1 MVRRFIAVLLLA
13 SAVAAATS
21 AAEVSITPGITFT
34 VPTSAG
40 PAAGIAM
47 PAADGQVY
55 LVLSVVTPGGQ
66 LVMPFTIVPYG
77 APTPGPGPEPG
88 PGPGPIPVPGGKLFV
103 LVVTETKDQ
112 TPEQATVLNSKAARD
127 LMAAKSWQWRI
138 VDQDVKD
145 ENGKPPADIGK
156 WIEQAKTWAA
166 AGNKLPCLMILDEQ
180 GAVLSQGPL
189 PATEAAYLELLKK
202 FGGP

>member
-127 LMAAKSWQWRI
+127 LMAAKGWQWRI
-138 VDQDVKD
+138 VDQNVVD
-145 ENGKPPADIGK
+145 EHGQPPADISK

-166 AGNKLPCLMILDEQ
+166 AGNKLPCLMILDSQ
-180 GAVLSQGPL
+180 GAVLSQGPV

>member
-77 APTPGPGPEPG
+77 APTPGPGPSPG
-88 PGPGPIPVPGGKLFV
+88 PGPGPIPVPGDKLFV

-138 VDQDVKD
+138 VDQNVVD
-145 ENGKPPADIGK
+145 ENGKPPADISK
-156 WIEQAKTWAA
+156 WIEQAKAWAT
-166 AGNKLPCLMILDEQ
+166 AGNKWPCLMIIDSQ

-189 PATEAAYLELLKK
+189 PATEAEYLALLKK
-202 FGGP
+202 FGG